1 MPYFYKTFTCITLFL
16 LSSCNFNQVMIN
28 PLNKEDYSI
37 SFDSSVP
44 FHLNKEIKSAFNFY
58 NENDAEPKT
67 KIYIK
72 DYSLQDYTIYAGSAL
87 RSLEGEITAKFQI
100 KIENSEKAQ
109 DKSIEIVK
117 RYKSNELNPF
127 SEKEMIKKVKESIYK
142 EILDEIIKEVL
153 FFEM

>member
-28 PLNKEDYSI
+28 PLDKEDYSI
-37 SFDSSVP
+37 RFDSSVP
-44 FHLNKEIKSAFNFY
+44 FNLNKEIKSAFNFY

>member
-58 NENDAEPKT
+58 NENDTEPKT

-153 FFEM
+153 FFEV

>member
-28 PLNKEDYSI
+28 PLDKEDYSI

-72 DYSLQDYTIYAGSAL
+72 DYSLKDYTIYAGSAL
-87 RSLEGEITAKFQI
+87 RSLEGEVTAKFQI

>member
-28 PLNKEDYSI
+28 PLDKEDYSI
-37 SFDSSVP
+37 RFDSSVP

>member
-28 PLNKEDYSI
+28 PLDKEDYSI

-58 NENDAEPKT
+58 NENDTEPKT

>member
-28 PLNKEDYSI
+28 PLDKEDYSI

-87 RSLEGEITAKFQI
+87 RSLEGEVTAKFQI

-153 FFEM
+153 FF

>member
-28 PLNKEDYSI
+28 PLDKEDYSI

-87 RSLEGEITAKFQI
+87 RSLEGEIAAKFQI

>member
-58 NENDAEPKT
+58 NENDTEPKT

>member
-28 PLNKEDYSI
+28 PLDKEDYSI

-58 NENDAEPKT
+58 NEDDAEPKT

>member
-28 PLNKEDYSI
+28 PLDKEDYSI
-37 SFDSSVP
+37 RFDSSVP

-127 SEKEMIKKVKESIYK
+127 SEKEMIKKVQENIYK
-142 EILDEIIKEVL
+142 EILDEIIREVS

>member
-28 PLNKEDYSI
+28 PLDKEDYSI

-109 DKSIEIVK
+109 DKSMEIVK

>member
-28 PLNKEDYSI
+28 PLDKEDYSI
-37 SFDSSVP
+37 RFDSSVP

-87 RSLEGEITAKFQI
+87 RSLEGEVTAKFQI

>member
-28 PLNKEDYSI
+28 PLDKEDYSI

-87 RSLEGEITAKFQI
+87 RSLEGEVTAKFQI

>member
-28 PLNKEDYSI
+28 PLDKEDYSI

-109 DKSIEIVK
+109 DKNIEIVK

>member
-28 PLNKEDYSI
+28 PLDKEDYSI

-142 EILDEIIKEVL
+142 EILDEIIKEVAFL
-153 FFEM
+153 

>member
-28 PLNKEDYSI
+28 PLDKEDYSI

>member
-1 MPYFYKTFTCITLFL
+1 
-16 LSSCNFNQVMIN
+16 MI
-28 PLNKEDYSI
+28 KEDYSI

-87 RSLEGEITAKFQI
+87 RSLEGEVTAKFQI
-100 KIENSEKAQ
+100 EIENSEKAQ

>member
-28 PLNKEDYSI
+28 PLDKEDYSI

-100 KIENSEKAQ
+100 KIENSEKVQ

>member
-28 PLNKEDYSI
+28 PLDKEDYSI
-37 SFDSSVP
+37 SFDSVSSIP
-44 FHLNKEIKSAFNFY
+44 FKRKRLKVHLIFM

-87 RSLEGEITAKFQI
+87 RSLEGEDHC
-100 KIENSEKAQ
+100 KI
-109 DKSIEIVK
+109 
-117 RYKSNELNPF
+117 
-127 SEKEMIKKVKESIYK
+127 
-142 EILDEIIKEVL
+142 
-153 FFEM
+153 

>member
-28 PLNKEDYSI
+28 PLDKEDYSI

-72 DYSLQDYTIYAGSAL
+72 DYSLQDYTVYAGSAL